1 MLFKTNAGSLLK
13 YLLLLQNVLAGRS
26 GAEGGQERSE
36 PNRTSK
42 PRQQRRSEVS
52 NEKPRVRAANRRLR
66 QLVRLLES
74 KVVSFCLSAP
84 LPRSSVRR
92 RPAFLAVHSNGHSAI
107 RGASGKGVEKVNYS
121 GSNFV

>member
-13 YLLLLQNVLAGRS
+13 YLLLLQNVLAGQS
-26 GAEGGQERSE
+26 AAEGGQERSE

-74 KVVSFCLSAP
+74 KVVSVCLSAP
-84 LPRSSVRR
+84 LPRSSVRVR
-92 RPAFLAVHSNGHSAI
+92 RRFWQSI
-107 RGASGKGVEKVNYS
+107 RTATRPSEERRERG
-121 GSNFV
+121 